1 MFKRLVIAK
10 ALLAGFLA
18 TGCATHG
25 GGFNNQGAGVL
36 LGGLTG
42 SVVGN
47 QFGKGT
53 GKTAATAIGAVI
65 GALAGGEVGRSMD
78 QLNNVVASQPP
89 EAYRHNRHNG
99 YYSLHSGRCGRF
111 TNHGVRSACKRGE
124 SEKER
129 AEQRRREREAYNYGR
144 SWGRRY

>member
-1 MFKRLVIAK
+1 MLEKLAIAM
-10 ALLAGFLA
+10 ALLIGCLV
-18 TGCATHG
+18 TGCTTHG
-25 GGFNNQGAGVL
+25 GRFNNQGAGVL

-53 GKTAATAIGAVI
+53 GKNAATAIGAVI

-89 EAYRHNRHNG
+89 VASQPSEVHRHNG
-99 YYSLHSGRCGRF
+99 HYSLHSGRCEGIA
-111 TNHGVRSACKRGE
+111 NHGVRSACKRGE
-124 SEKER
+124 SERER
-129 AEQRRREREAYNYGR
+129 AEQRRREREAYN
-144 SWGRRY
+144 